1 METLEVSPRDFRAA
15 LGRFASGVTV
25 VTVPEAGERAGV
37 RGVTANAFLSVS
49 LRPPLVLVS
58 IDKKAR
64 AHAALQSAERYG
76 VSILAQDQ
84 GPISDHFAGFAET
97 VTPTFTEL
105 SGLAVVEG
113 AVAHLV
119 CRIVDRHEAG
129 DHTLFIGEV
138 EALATNDGQGEVKDG
153 AKDGVKDDANGA
165 GGDAPLLYF
174 KGGYGRFV

>member
-1 METLEVSPRDFRAA
+1 METTSQISPRDFRAA

-25 VTVPEAGERAGV
+25 VTIPDELSRAGV

-49 LRPPLVLVS
+49 LSPPLVLVS

-64 AHAALQSAERYG
+64 AHASLLSAERYG
-76 VSILAQDQ
+76 VSILAEDQ
-84 GPISDHFAGFAET
+84 GALSNHFAGFDAS

-105 SGLAVVEG
+105 DGLALIGG

-138 EALATNDGQGEVKDG
+138 EVLAISD
-153 AKDGVKDDANGA
+153 
-165 GGDAPLLYF
+165 DAPLLYF
-174 KGGYGRFV
+174 RGQYGKFVQ